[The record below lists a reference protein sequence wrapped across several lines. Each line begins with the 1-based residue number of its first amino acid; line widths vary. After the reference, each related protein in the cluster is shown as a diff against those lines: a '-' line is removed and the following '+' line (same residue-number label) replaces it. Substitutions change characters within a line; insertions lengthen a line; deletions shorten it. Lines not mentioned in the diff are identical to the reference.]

1 MFSLLLRAP
10 SCAASATSAVFAT
23 SGFRNGCSGCLEG
36 CVSRSA
42 PAAPTAASAHPAPA
56 TAAGAASTAGAAAT
70 AAATGT
76 AQHLLQLHGDGLP
89 DHLLALGGAEELLHA
104 RLHRHLALGRAGH
117 CLQLLDQLLLALRR
131 QQHLLS
137 RQHLDLLGDDL
148 LNLGLHLR
156 ALKFL
161 ADGIADL
168 FGGRLGLAPATA
180 PAPHG
185 AAAEPQPAGN
195 EEGRRRGPAPGGR
208 EAARRGDAP
217 HQDLPVP

>member
-1 MFSLLLRAP
+1 MFSLLR
-10 SCAASATSAVFAT
+10 
-23 SGFRNGCSGCLEG
+23 SGFRGFRSGFSGLG
-36 CVSRSA
+36 RGFGSRLA

-56 TAAGAASTAGAAAT
+56 TATGATPAAGTAAT
-70 AAATGT
+70 AAAGT

-117 CLQLLDQLLLALRR
+117 GLQLLDQLLLALRR

-148 LNLGLHLR
+148 LNLRLHLR

-161 ADGIADL
+161 ANGIADL
-168 FGGRLGLAPATA
+168 FGGRLGLAPTTA

-185 AAAEPQPAGN
+185 AAAEPQPSRN
-195 EEGRRRGPAPGGR
+195 EEGHRRGPAPGDR
-208 EAARRGDAP
+208 EATRRGDAA